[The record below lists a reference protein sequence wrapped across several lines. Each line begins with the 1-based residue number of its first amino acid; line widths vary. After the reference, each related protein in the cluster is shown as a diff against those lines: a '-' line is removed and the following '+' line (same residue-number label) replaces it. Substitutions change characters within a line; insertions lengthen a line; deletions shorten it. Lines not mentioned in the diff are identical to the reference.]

1 MTTELTPDVKWAQR
15 SCYSPEGNHVVLTI
29 AIHDVRE
36 DDLKLDLQDPFKVI
50 LDAHSDRQNVDYHLE
65 LNLHDDVYQS
75 ETVVNLTDRQ
85 LELTLYKAEPNSWW
99 PKLLS
104 DEHTPP
110 YVRQDFDR
118 WVSKDAQDGEPD
130 PEEEHLKNMNRD
142 QLRTMA
148 DAALSASQ
156 QILVPADSQLDSD
169 EQEEEEDSDSEE
181 DEHDPDDDGPT
192 HSDDDS
198 DDSDDSDD
206 ADPPPPPDGSNSNGH
221 GCSEPDDQGSTGH
234 TEHKNKSCS
243 NAGSPS
249 SGDPPNGLFKD
260 SSNFDSGQASRNH
273 PKDQHQQNT
282 TGEAVD
288 DDSDDETDDWETEY
302 DSDDDTSE
310 DILEGKQNGAE
321 DGDWI
326 ENLNGIQSMI
336 QSAGRELPWHLQPI
350 SFETWMKRSDRTIEI
365 SVSKD
370 PRI

>member
-50 LDAHSDRQNVDYHLE
+50 LDAHSDRHNADYHLE

-118 WVSKDAQDGEPD
+118 WVNKDAQDGEPD

-156 QILVPADSQLDSD
+156 RILVPADSQSDSD
-169 EQEEEEDSDSEE
+169 EQEREEDSDSEE

-198 DDSDDSDD
+198 DDSDD
-206 ADPPPPPDGSNSNGH
+206 ADPPPPPGGSNSNGH
-221 GCSEPDDQGSTGH
+221 GCSEPDGQGSTGH

-249 SGDPPNGLFKD
+249 SGDSPNGLLKD

-273 PKDQHQQNT
+273 PKHQPQQNT
-282 TGEAVD
+282 TGEAKD

-302 DSDDDTSE
+302 DSDDDTRE

-326 ENLNGIQSMI
+326 ESLNGVQSMI
-336 QSAGRELPWHLQPI
+336 QSAGRKLPWHLQPI

>member
-50 LDAHSDRQNVDYHLE
+50 LDAHSDRHNADYHLE

-118 WVSKDAQDGEPD
+118 WVNKDAQDGEPD

-156 QILVPADSQLDSD
+156 QILVPADSQSDSD
-169 EQEEEEDSDSEE
+169 EQEREEDSDSEE

-198 DDSDDSDD
+198 DDSDD
-206 ADPPPPPDGSNSNGH
+206 ADPPPPPDG
-221 GCSEPDDQGSTGH
+221 QGSTGH

-249 SGDPPNGLFKD
+249 SGDSPNGLLKD

-273 PKDQHQQNT
+273 PKHQPQQNT
-282 TGEAVD
+282 TGEAKD

-302 DSDDDTSE
+302 DSDDDTRE

-326 ENLNGIQSMI
+326 ESLNGVQSMI
-336 QSAGRELPWHLQPI
+336 QSAGRKLPWHLQPI

-365 SVSKD
+365 STIPISTTSPRD
-370 PRI
+370 PPSHLRACYC